1 MHIGITFNLKS
12 YYVAQGYTAE
22 QVAEFDCEE
31 TIDSIESVLKSE
43 GHTVDRIGCLEQLM
57 QRLLDGERW
66 DLVFN
71 IAEGLNGIG
80 REAQIPALLDAYK
93 IPYTFSPTEILATA
107 LDKGLTNAIMRTYHV
122 KTADFHVVRKRSD
135 VKKVHIPFP
144 LFVKPV
150 AEGTSK
156 GISHLSRV
164 ETEED
169 LMERC
174 GYILDTFH
182 QPALVEEYLS
192 GREFTVGII
201 GTGDQ
206 ARVLGVME
214 ITMTEEADQHAYT
227 YQNKQLYENR
237 MVYNMVDEPEVARL
251 ALKAWRAIHC
261 KDAGRVDIRMNSQ
274 GEPCFL
280 EVNPLAGLNPSYSDL
295 CIMCRHLGYPYQ
307 DLIKHIVNEACERAY
322 PQTAQNTVHL
332 HASANVNHNRY
343 ANCYFERPLV

>member
-12 YYVAQGYTAE
+12 YYVAQGYSAE

-31 TIDSIESVLKSE
+31 TIDSIERVLLNE
-43 GHTVDRIGCLEQLM
+43 GHTVERIGCLEQLM
-57 QRLLDGERW
+57 KRLLDGERW

-107 LDKGLTNAIMRTYHV
+107 LDKGITNAIMRTYRV
-122 KTADFHVVRKRSD
+122 KTADFHVVRKRAD

-156 GISHLSRV
+156 GISYLSRV

-169 LMERC
+169 LQERC
-174 GYILDTFH
+174 NYILDTFH
-182 QPALVEEYLS
+182 QPALVEEFLS

-201 GTGDQ
+201 GTGDD

-214 ITMTEEADQHAYT
+214 ITMTESADQHAYT
-227 YQNKQLYENR
+227 YDNKQQYEDR
-237 MVYNMVDEPEVARL
+237 MRYTLVDEPEVARL

-261 KDAGRVDIRMNSQ
+261 RDAGRVDVRMNAE

-295 CIMCRHLGYPYQ
+295 CIMCRHLGFPYEE
-307 DLIKHIVNEACERAY
+307 LIGHIVAEACERMNPA
-322 PQTAQNTVHL
+322 ANQNAVHL
-332 HASANVNHNRY
+332 HATRNVNAARHE
-343 ANCYFERPLV
+343 NCYFKRPLV